1 MARVQSPS
9 PAPEIMRKRLKKKLC
24 ACAMCKPFKRGKA
37 NRWKHR
43 ELDGLER
50 AEKDCRDAVLRV

>member
-1 MARVQSPS
+1 
-9 PAPEIMRKRLKKKLC
+9 MRKRLKKKLC